1 MKTLLEY
8 INESLLIEAEDET
21 SEDEKSNDE
30 NPEDSNADES
40 TKERADIKF
49 TIWKEPD
56 TKIDWLEG
64 DEPFQKIEYIY
75 SNKEKNICIDFLL
88 GRKNNVWQLWAG
100 KDGAVNYDDDPFYD
114 LEENTFAKAIVAAL
128 DKVQETIKDVKDNP
142 DNWAQF
148 YLN

>member
-8 INESLLIEAEDET
+8 IQESLLIEAEDEK
-21 SEDEKSNDE
+21 SEDSKDG
-30 NPEDSNADES
+30 EDSTDDEG

-56 TKIDWLEG
+56 IKADWIEDG
-64 DEPFQKIEYIY
+64 DGYQKIEYVY
-75 SNKEKNICIDFLL
+75 NNKEKNICIDFLL
-88 GRKNNVWQLWAG
+88 GRKEDTWQLWAG
-100 KDGAVNYDDDPFYD
+100 KDGGVNYDDDPFYN
-114 LEENTFAKAIVAAL
+114 LEETDFAKAIVAAL

>member
-8 INESLLIEAEDET
+8 IQESLLIEAEDE
-21 SEDEKSNDE
+21 KS
-30 NPEDSNADES
+30 EDSNDSEDSTDDEG
-40 TKERADIKF
+40 TKERADFKF

-56 TKIDWLEG
+56 TKADWIEDG
-64 DEPFQKIEYIY
+64 DGYQKIEYVY
-75 SNKEKNICIDFLL
+75 NNKEKNICIDFLL
-88 GRKNNVWQLWAG
+88 GRKEDTWQLWAG
-100 KDGAVNYDDDPFYD
+100 KDGGVNYDDDPFYN
-114 LEENTFAKAIVAAL
+114 LEETDFAKAIVAAL